1 MKISTSIWL
10 IISFQIIFKHFKIY
24 IRINDIKGEKTIDL
38 SYLIHSTPGRGKE
51 IAVVSMHISNSQILL
66 RRSIEVLSVTG
77 KKIVLNKGVYTDKEL
92 NSLIGTEL
100 KSQMLDSRNDIQ
112 RTNKLVNGTK
122 ITISLNKLNNS
133 DNLEDG
139 KLSNTLFTYYVT
151 SPEYFTHFEPQSPQY
166 KKLKNDTITSLTL
179 VITDQNN
186 NIITDGLETT
196 VVLNI

>member
-1 MKISTSIWL
+1 M
-10 IISFQIIFKHFKIY
+10 
-24 IRINDIKGEKTIDL
+24 INDIKGEKTIDL
-38 SYLIHSTPGRGKE
+38 SYPISPTAGRGKE

-66 RRSIEVLSVTG
+66 HRPIEVLSVTG

-100 KSQMLDSRNDIQ
+100 KLQMLDSRNDIQ

-122 ITISLNKLNNS
+122 ITITLNELDNSNN
-133 DNLEDG
+133 LKDG
-139 KLSNTLFTYYVT
+139 KPSNTLFTYYVT

-179 VITDQNN
+179 VITDQIN
-186 NIITDGLETT
+186 NITTDGLEVT
-196 VVLNI
+196 VVLHI